1 MENLIEAYLNGE
13 LQSKERER
21 FEKEL
26 IINDDLRQA
35 VEHQRQLMEA
45 FEHIR
50 IKKSVQQ
57 AMHQTEKLAWKR
69 RLLVAVLVLS
79 LLGGVSVFA
88 VWLSRRIPNGELSSM
103 GKIELDTANLENK
116 NFVPTIDSTLLMEQ
130 LKARD
135 SAALS
140 KNRQM
145 AQDPDG
151 APLSGQD
158 NQSVVRGD
166 ASDATVDEA
175 VLKDFDAFFIQFPP
189 VFPETGSFKKEVA
202 AVKNCPACAA
212 TLQLLAKREAIAAQN
227 DTLQYLEAL
236 SLLQRHQP
244 QSAASKL
251 YALNRTESPFRQEA
265 QWLLGLA
272 YFLQGKEAAQKTME
286 MIAND
291 KAHSRREEAAVVL
304 KKLE

>member
-26 IINDDLRQA
+26 IVNDDLRQA
-35 VEHQRQLMEA
+35 VEHQRQLMDA

-57 AMHQTEKLAWKR
+57 AMHQTEKLVWKR

-79 LLGGVSVFA
+79 LAGGVMA
-88 VWLSRRIPNGELSSM
+88 VWFARRNPAAQNSPIDKTSE
-103 GKIELDTANLENK
+103 DTIRTEN
-116 NFVPTIDSTLLMEQ
+116 NHFNAPIDSILLMEQ
-130 LKARD
+130 MKAQD
-135 SAALS
+135 TISLS

-151 APLSGQD
+151 TPLSQQD

-166 ASDATVDEA
+166 ASDATVDES
-175 VLKDFDAFFIQFPP
+175 VLTDFDAFFSQFPP
-189 VFPETGSFKKEVA
+189 VFPATGTFKKEVA
-202 AVKNCPACAA
+202 AVKNCPACAS
-212 TLQLLAKREAIAAQN
+212 TLQLLAQREATTAQN

-251 YALNRTESPFRQEA
+251 YSLNRAERPFRQEA

-272 YFLQGKEAAQKTME
+272 FFLQGKEAAQKTME

-291 KAHSRREEAAVVL
+291 QAHSRREEAAAVL
-304 KKLE
+304 RKLE